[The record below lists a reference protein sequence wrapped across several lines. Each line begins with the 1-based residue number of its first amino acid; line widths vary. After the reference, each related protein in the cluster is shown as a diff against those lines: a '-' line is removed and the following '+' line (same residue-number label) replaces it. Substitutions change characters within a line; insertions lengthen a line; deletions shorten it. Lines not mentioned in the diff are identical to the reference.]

1 MEFQMSASMV
11 LVGAALAI
19 AGIFGVLQPP
29 GQRGVVLFALAA
41 GMGVGIVGLGLGLP
55 TVSDGPDDQFW
66 WVFFL
71 SSIGGFTTVI
81 AVLALTW
88 RRARSSGSRSGAF

>member
-19 AGIFGVLQPP
+19 AGIVGVLQPP
-29 GQRGVVLFALAA
+29 GHRAGVVLALAS
-41 GMGVGIVGLGLGLP
+41 GMGVGIVGLGIGVP
-55 TVSDGPDDQFW
+55 SISSGSDDEFW
-66 WVFFL
+66 SVFFL
-71 SSIGGFTTVI
+71 SSIGGFATVM

-88 RRARSSGSRSGAF
+88 GRARSARV